1 MGNVVEL
8 LPNNA
13 LCMDQQAIAE
23 RLHQLADQIGAG
35 EAGGDVTRVCVVIQ
49 GNDLFDCLCF
59 GRPTENMT
67 LVGMLEWAKA
77 RFIGPIQ

>member
-1 MGNVVEL
+1 MGDIVEL

-23 RLHQLADQIGAG
+23 RLHKLADQIGAG
-35 EAGGDVTRVCVVIQ
+35 EAGGDVARVCVVIQ
-49 GNDLFDCLCF
+49 GNDLFDCLCY
-59 GRPTENMT
+59 GQPTENMA

-77 RFIGPIQ
+77 RFMGAIP